1 MNGFALWPENRER
14 AGGSG
19 MRQKNR
25 IRAGILLLTAGVCL
39 TGCGAAQQETE
50 NLSEQSGNS
59 REEQYN
65 SGVEQPDT
73 DAQTEETDDLIVVG
87 LSQLGSESDWRI
99 ANTESYRST
108 LTAENGYYLL
118 YDNAQQKQ
126 ENQLK
131 ALRNFILQEVDYIV
145 VAPIVETGWES
156 VLQEARDANIPVILA
171 DRMVSVEDDSLYT
184 CYVGGNFVQEAEDAG
199 NWLAGYLQQQGRSE
213 EQINIVTL
221 QGTPGA
227 SAELGRTE
235 GFQNIMKQHSN
246 WNMLEIRSG
255 DFTQAKGQEVMEY
268 FLETYDDIDV
278 VISQNDNMAFGAID
292 AIQAA
297 GKTCGP
303 EGDIILISFDA
314 VSAAFD
320 CMIGGT
326 INADFEC
333 NPLHGP
339 LVDQIIKDME
349 AGKGVDKIQYVE
361 ESYFDTSMDLEKIK
375 EGRQY

>member
-1 MNGFALWPENRER
+1 MRRNGDKRSGGKAPG
-14 AGGSG
+14 AGG
-19 MRQKNR
+19 
-25 IRAGILLLTAGVCL
+25 LLALALAALMLGGCGTAGK
-39 TGCGAAQQETE
+39 ETE
-50 NLSEQSGNS
+50 QTGA
-59 REEQYN
+59 EEL
-65 SGVEQPDT
+65 
-73 DAQTEETDDLIVVG
+73 QTEDTGDLIVVG

-99 ANTESYRST
+99 ANTESYSST

-118 YDNAQQKQ
+118 YENAQQKQ
-126 ENQLK
+126 ENQIK

-156 VLQEARDANIPVILA
+156 VLQEAKDAGIPVILA

-184 CYVGGNFVQEAEDAG
+184 CYVGGNFVKEAEDAG
-199 NWLAGYLQQQGRSE
+199 NWLADYLEQQGRSDDA
-213 EQINIVTL
+213 IRIVTL
-221 QGTPGA
+221 QGTEGA
-227 SAELGRTE
+227 SVTQGRTE
-235 GFQNIMKQHSN
+235 GFQNVLEQHPN
-246 WNMLEIRSG
+246 WEMLEIKSG
-255 DFTQAKGQEVMEY
+255 DFTQLKGQEVMEY

-303 EGDIILISFDA
+303 DGEIILISFDA

-320 CMIGGT
+320 CMIQGT

-339 LVDQIIKDME
+339 LVDQIIKDIE
-349 AGKGVDKIQYVE
+349 AGKSVNKIQYVE
-361 ESYFDTSMDLEKIK
+361 ETYFDTMMDLEKIK
-375 EGRQY
+375 AERQY

>member
-1 MNGFALWPENRER
+1 
-14 AGGSG
+14 

-59 REEQYN
+59 WEEQYN
-65 SGVEQPDT
+65 SGVEQLDT